1 MKSISCV
8 RLHDVNNWFPRVT
21 MAVPSPIN
29 VVMDISVSRI
39 QSKSVATSHIFGR
52 RLEVAVLTMG
62 LGTEK
67 WGLQVLSY
75 FRKWSC
81 HLTLGQLVHP
91 NWNALPSFHVTRKN
105 LSVWSWW
112 NFEIF
117 LCINCSSFW
126 NWCGPL
132 EVYTSIIIKY
142 ISSEMKLRN
151 ISKNGLNCS

>member
-67 WGLQVLSY
+67 
-75 FRKWSC
+75 
-81 HLTLGQLVHP
+81 
-91 NWNALPSFHVTRKN
+91 
-105 LSVWSWW
+105 
-112 NFEIF
+112 
-117 LCINCSSFW
+117 
-126 NWCGPL
+126 
-132 EVYTSIIIKY
+132 
-142 ISSEMKLRN
+142 
-151 ISKNGLNCS
+151 